1 MAELSSTSVK
11 LVEVCRV
18 APQPQPDVA
27 EFSLPQTFFDLL
39 WLRFPHFHRLFFYE
53 ILASSASAD
62 TKPFFDSLLFQK
74 LKASLSVTLQHFL
87 PLAGNII
94 WPQDSHKPVLSYVQG
109 DAVSLTTAHS
119 DADFHRLS
127 SNDFNIEAKEYH
139 PLVPQLAI
147 SREKAAVMAFQITL
161 FTNSSGFSIGISM
174 HHAALDG
181 KTLFMFLK
189 SWAHL
194 CKHEPDTL
202 LPDQL
207 KPFYDRRVF
216 IQDPAGLE
224 LEAIYLNQFLN
235 MDQRPNNRSL
245 MVATRYKSLALPDSI
260 RGTFEFTSTKIE
272 ALRQSVMIKKH
283 QQYHQSVLNL
293 STFCLTCAYT
303 WVCLVKAEEEEEEE
317 EEEIKDDQILMV
329 LSVDC
334 RSRLDPPIPATYF
347 GNCITGH
354 GAFAERK
361 GLLGEDGFFV
371 AVNAISEAI
380 KGLNNGVLN
389 GAENLVSSL
398 YLSES
403 DLQATTDHSRVFTT
417 AGSHQFK
424 MYDTDFGW
432 GRPKSTEVVPIGR
445 RGAIT
450 FSDGKNGGGAVDIGL
465 VLKKHHMEVFASLF
479 PKGLQN
485 L

>member
-27 EFSLPQTFFDLL
+27 EFSLPLTFFDLL

-87 PLAGNII
+87 PLAGNIT

-109 DAVSLTTAHS
+109 DAVSLTTAQS
-119 DADFHRLS
+119 DADLHRLS

-147 SREKAAVMAFQITL
+147 SHEKAAVMAFQITL
-161 FTNSSGFSIGISM
+161 FPNSSGFSIGISM

-235 MDQRPNNRSL
+235 MDQRANNRSL
-245 MVATRYKSLALPDSI
+245 MVATRYKSVALPDSI
-260 RGTFEFTSTKIE
+260 QGTFEFTSTKIE
-272 ALRQSVMIKKH
+272 ALRQSVMIKKQ
-283 QQYHQSVLNL
+283 QQYPSICSIFVN
-293 STFCLTCAYT
+293 
-303 WVCLVKAEEEEEEE
+303 
-317 EEEIKDDQILMV
+317 V
-329 LSVDC
+329 LSNMC
-334 RSRLDPPIPATYF
+334 LHMGLLSQSRTRRRRRRNKRRPNTYEK
-347 GNCITGH
+347 
-354 GAFAERK
+354 ERT
-361 GLLGEDGFFV
+361 LGEDGFFV

-380 KGLNNGVLN
+380 KGLDNGVLN

-403 DLQATTDHSRVFTT
+403 DLRATTDHSRVFTT

-424 MYDTDFGW
+424 IYDTDFGW

-445 RGAIT
+445 RGAIAIT
-450 FSDGKNGGGAVDIGL
+450 FSDGKNGGGAVDISL
-465 VLKKHHMEVFASLF
+465 VLKRHHMEVFASLF
-479 PKGLQN
+479 PKGLEN